1 MEQKKVRYA
10 ALYERLSRDDELK
23 GESNSITNQK
33 AYLEDYIKSQGITN
47 YRHFTDDGYSGTG
60 FDRPGFQAM
69 IAAVEAGEV
78 DVVCVKDL
86 SRFGRN
92 YLKVGF
98 YTEMLFLIRVSVSLP
113 SITELTVQTR
123 QIMIS
128 HRL

>member
-60 FDRPGFQAM
+60 FDSRSRSRRSRCGVRERP
-69 IAAVEAGEV
+69 
-78 DVVCVKDL
+78 
-86 SRFGRN
+86 
-92 YLKVGF
+92 LKV
-98 YTEMLFLIRVSVSLP
+98 RS
-113 SITELTVQTR
+113 
-123 QIMIS
+123 
-128 HRL
+128 